1 MRRLTMALVV
11 LLLPAVVAAQGADES
26 ITKAVTAYENLEVE
40 RALNLFQQI
49 VSPTS
54 PFPVTEAQRVIAYKY
69 MGAALATLGKSDSA
83 VTFFQAAI
91 SRDPFTDLDPT
102 KFIDKERAAF
112 EAARKSVFRVAVRVD
127 RDSIVA
133 GATKPIVFHAVTT
146 HTGQLKVSLER
157 TDGAAVSGPN
167 IFPLFTAEDV
177 DGVRDVPWNAQFAGQ
192 SIAAGFY
199 DLVVS
204 GQSTQQGKP
213 GETAT
218 RFRPDSARV
227 GIEIRWIHEPLEEDL
242 RALHADEL
250 LPTMAPASAAW
261 TDLAKGFAV
270 AAAAYGF
277 SNAFGNASK
286 VNGTVGNAAIAAGA
300 GAVVGI
306 ISFISRTN
314 NRAIPE
320 NVTENARRQA
330 AWRQENDNRI
340 ARNQARLDAKIVLL
354 IPTLGAGR

>member
-1 MRRLTMALVV
+1 MRRLAAAFMILV
-11 LLLPAVVAAQGADES
+11 LPAVAAAQGAEES
-26 ITKAVTAYENLEVE
+26 IAKAITAYENLEVE
-40 RALNLFQQI
+40 RALNLFQQV

-69 MGAALATLGKSDSA
+69 MGAALATLGKADSA

-91 SRDPFTDLDPT
+91 ARDPFTDLDPT

-133 GATKPIVFHAVTT
+133 GSNKLIVFHAVTT
-146 HTGQLKVSLER
+146 HTGQLKVSLVR
-157 TDGAAVSGPN
+157 TDGVAVDGQPP
-167 IFPLFTAEDV
+167 IIPLFTAEDV
-177 DGVRDVPWNAQFAGQ
+177 DGVRDVPWNATFAGN
-192 SIAAGFY
+192 SIAPGFY
-199 DLVVS
+199 DLVVA
-204 GQSTQQGKP
+204 GQSTLDRSKSN
-213 GETAT
+213 
-218 RFRPDSARV
+218 FRPDSTRV
-227 GIEIRWIHEPLEEDL
+227 SVEIRWVHEPLEDSL
-242 RALHADEL
+242 RVLRPDEL
-250 LPTMAPASAAW
+250 LPTVAPASVAW

-277 SNAFGNASK
+277 SSALGNASK
-286 VNGTVGNAAIAAGA
+286 VNGTVGSGVIAAGA
-300 GAVVGI
+300 GAVVGLA
-306 ISFISRTN
+306 SFISRTN

-330 AWRQENDNRI
+330 AWNQENDNRV
-340 ARNQARLDAKIVLL
+340 ARNRARLDAKTFLL